1 MQKNILSA
9 LIPGALVSV
18 IMLCTACSHKMAPD
32 GTYQATPVVADGV
45 ADDWKQPLRFSNAD
59 YTLQY
64 AVSNDNK
71 NLYVCVLSKDDG
83 TQLRM
88 LRSGMTI
95 YFDPKGE
102 KNKNFSIVFP
112 IPKQPDPNA
121 YQNRNGNPI
130 TQTDPNTRKE
140 QLLLQSDYYNT
151 TGFLDIENGQFAV
164 KDDKS
169 SIRVAMKL
177 NNNDSVLVYEAI
189 VPIKNILGADLNPRS
204 DLKNFSVGIV
214 LNAVLGQGGGNNSS
228 RPSFG
233 GMRGMGMRGM
243 GGGGGRGGNYGSQRS
258 AGAKEEDN
266 WYQFRLVA
274 GKA

>member
-1 MQKNILSA
+1 MKKDSLSA
-9 LIPGALVSV
+9 LVSGALASAMV
-18 IMLCTACSHKMAPD
+18 LFTACSHKMAPD
-32 GTYQATPVVADGV
+32 GTYQSTPVVADGV
-45 ADDWKQPLRFSNAD
+45 ATEWKQPLRFSNES

-64 AVSNDNK
+64 AVTNDNK

-121 YQNRNGNPI
+121 YQSRNGNPI

-151 TGFLDIENGQFAV
+151 TGFLNVENGQFAV
-164 KDDKS
+164 NDDKS
-169 SIRVAMKL
+169 NIRVAMKL
-177 NNNDSVLVYEAI
+177 NNSDSVLVYEAI
-189 VPIKNILGADLNPRS
+189 VPFKNILGADLNPR

-214 LNAVLGQGGGNNSS
+214 LNSVPGQGGGNNSS

-243 GGGGGRGGNYGSQRS
+243 GGGGGRGGNYNSQRS

-274 GKA
+274 K